1 MRCFV
6 CNSPKLVED
15 RSYYDIQGYHYGLCE
30 HSEDIGTQMEC
41 PSESTACGK
50 LAIRAD
56 KSKVVDIIEEVKHLL
71 PYAYSRRSLDI
82 TKFKQMILRERGG
95 RRPSEGKSIEKR
107 LYTIGLNIIINNSTF
122 EKQWWFKYF

>member
-6 CNSPKLVED
+6 CDSPKLVED

-50 LAIRAD
+50 LVIRAD
-56 KSKVVDIIEEVKHLL
+56 KSKVVNIFMEHTGQLTSDLITLKKAWSQL
-71 PYAYSRRSLDI
+71 PYTLLDEC
-82 TKFKQMILRERGG
+82 Q
-95 RRPSEGKSIEKR
+95 IEKGIW
-107 LYTIGLNIIINNSTF
+107 LIVCPMTTTLFGSIF
-122 EKQWWFKYF
+122 